1 MLCLCIL
8 LVATKVI
15 VSQIWNKPLASS
27 NQLDGTT
34 VSDLIQGWS
43 NKTDS
48 RNITILLWACV
59 LDLVP
64 TDPYQRC

>member
-8 LVATKVI
+8 LVATKAI
-15 VSQIWNKPLASS
+15 VLQIWNKPLATS
-27 NQLDGTT
+27 NQLDRTT

-48 RNITILLWACV
+48 RNVTMLPWACV

-64 TDPYQRC
+64 TDKYQRY